1 MEQLR
6 KLREIKKPKFLE
18 DMSSGDKIEFEFPF
32 FMLYLKSI
40 TSGAISR
47 IIMLQVSTEKEIF
60 KHIAPYLTKILV
72 LMTQWRYPQAKAAE
86 IISGEA
92 PTPPFKDFLFK
103 FSQSIAS
110 GEPVNLFIEKY
121 YMNYITEYSA
131 KRMQSMNRLKTLSD
145 AYLPMIS
152 ITLFMT
158 TTMLISSIFYDARAM
173 IIIAIMIVIIVS
185 FILYIISWLI
195 FQASKPDNLLIQE
208 QKEKPPKRKRAELV
222 AMMAIIA
229 SCAILLIPFENHF
242 MHFVLIGMVLFIAGM
257 IGKSYCANVKA
268 MESDYPTFFRYM
280 ASNLSA
286 NIPLLQIMDSAVET
300 DFGSLNDVI
309 MSLNNKLRMRVE
321 PKVAWWSFETE
332 IDSLLIRRINTIM
345 TDTIYTGGDLG
356 KAYKEIDE
364 YYHLYTTIREQR
376 YTSVA
381 YHVGLAVPIY
391 VVAAALFSVIDGF
404 FDSLVGFIGEMAT
417 MLDFFSV
424 PDVAFMRLFFVFALA
439 LLSLNNV
446 FSIYNMEGDSRFTV
460 MYYLG
465 MQLSLGGAVYMV
477 INEAVKG
484 YLAGVAMI

>member
-1 MEQLR
+1 MESLKKR
-6 KLREIKKPKFLE
+6 IKKPKFLE
-18 DMSSGDKIEFEFPF
+18 SMSSGDKIEFEFPF

-40 TSGAISR
+40 TSGTISR
-47 IIMLQVSTEKEIF
+47 ILMLQVTTEKEIF
-60 KHIAPYLTKILV
+60 KYIEPYLTRILV

-86 IISGEA
+86 IMSGEA
-92 PTPPFKDFLFK
+92 PTKEFSDFLFK

-110 GEPVNLFIEKY
+110 GEPVNQFIDKY
-121 YMNYITEYSA
+121 YDNFMADYAS
-131 KRMQSMNRLKTLSD
+131 KRQQSMGRLKTLSD

-158 TTMLISSIFYDARAM
+158 TTMLISSIFYDAKTM
-173 IIIAIMIVIIVS
+173 IIIAILIVIIVS

-195 FQASKPDNLLIQE
+195 FQSSKPDNLLIQD
-208 QKEKPPKRKRAELV
+208 QKEKPAARKRAEY
-222 AMMAIIA
+222 ASIMAIIVA
-229 SCAILLIPFENHF
+229 AGILTIPFENHF
-242 MHFVLIGMVLFIAGM
+242 MHFVLIGIVFFMAGL
-257 IGKSYCANVKA
+257 IGKQYVGKVKE
-268 MESDYPTFFRYM
+268 MEKDYPTFFRYM

-309 MSLNNKLRMRVE
+309 KSLNNKLRMRIE
-321 PKVAWWSFETE
+321 PRVAWWSFETE

-356 KAYKEIDE
+356 IAYKDIEN
-364 YYHLYTTIREQR
+364 YYHLYTTIRDQR
-376 YTSVA
+376 YNAVG

-404 FDSLVGFIGEMAT
+404 FGSLIGFIGEMAT

-424 PDVAFMRLFFVFALA
+424 PDVEFMRLFFVFALG
-439 LLSLNNV
+439 LFSLNNV

-460 MYYLG
+460 LYYMG
-465 MQLSLGGAVYMV
+465 MQLTMGGAIYL
-477 INEAVKG
+477 IISKAVEG

>member
-6 KLREIKKPKFLE
+6 KFKKPKFLE
-18 DMSSGDKIEFEFPF
+18 NMSSGDKIEFEFPF
-32 FMLYLKSI
+32 FMLYLNSI
-40 TSGAISR
+40 TSGTISR
-47 IIMLQVSTEKEIF
+47 IIMLQVSADKAIF
-60 KHIAPYLTKILV
+60 QHVAPYLTKILV

-92 PTPPFKDFLFK
+92 PTLEFKDFLFK
-103 FSQSIAS
+103 FSQSIAA

-121 YMNYITEYSA
+121 YRNYIAEFGA
-131 KRMQSMNRLKTLSD
+131 KRTQSMNRLKTLSD

-158 TTMLISSIFYDARAM
+158 TTMLISSIFYDAKAM
-173 IIIAIMIVIIVS
+173 IVIAIMIVIIVS

-195 FQASKPDNLLIQE
+195 FQASKPDNLLIQD
-208 QKEKPPKRKRAELV
+208 QKQKPASRKRAEYV
-222 AMMAIIA
+222 TMMAIIA
-229 SCAILLIPFENHF
+229 SCGILMIPFENYF
-242 MHFVLIGMVLFIAGM
+242 MHFVLIGTVLFLAGL
-257 IGKSYCANVKA
+257 IGRTYCGHVKD

-280 ASNLSA
+280 ASNLAA
-286 NIPLLQIMDSAVET
+286 NIPLLQIMESAVET

-309 MSLNNKLRMRVE
+309 LSLNNKLRMRVE

-332 IDSLLIRRINTIM
+332 IDSLLIRRVNTIM

-356 KAYKEIDE
+356 IAYKDIDAF
-364 YYHLYTTIREQR
+364 YHLYTTIREQR

-381 YHVGLAVPIY
+381 YHVGLAIPVY
-391 VVAAALFSVIDGF
+391 GVAAALFAVIDGF

-439 LLSLNNV
+439 LLALNNV

-460 MYYLG
+460 TYYLG
-465 MQLSLGGAVYMV
+465 MQLTLGGGVYMLV
-477 INEAVKG
+477 SEAVKG

>member
-1 MEQLR
+1 MESLKK
-6 KLREIKKPKFLE
+6 KLVKPKFLE
-18 DMSSGDKIEFEFPF
+18 NMSSGDKIEFEFPF

-40 TSGAISR
+40 TSGTISR
-47 IIMLQVSTEKEIF
+47 IIMLQVSAEKKIF
-60 KHIAPYLTKILV
+60 ENVAPYLTKILV

-92 PTPPFKDFLFK
+92 PTKPFQDFLFK
-103 FSQSIAS
+103 FSQSIAA

-121 YMNYITEYSA
+121 YKNYIASYGA
-131 KRMQSMNRLKTLSD
+131 QRKQSMNRLKTLSD

-152 ITLFMT
+152 VTLFMT
-158 TTMLISSIFYDARAM
+158 TTMLISSIFYDAKAM

-185 FILYIISWLI
+185 FVLYIISWMI
-195 FQASKPDNLLIQE
+195 FQASKPDNLLIQD
-208 QKEKPPKRKRAELV
+208 QKEKPASRKRAEYISF
-222 AMMAIIA
+222 MALIA
-229 SCAILLIPFENHF
+229 SCGILMVPFEDNF
-242 MHFVLIGMVLFIAGM
+242 MHFVLIGIVLFLSGL
-257 IGKSYCANVKA
+257 IGKSYCQNVKD

-286 NIPLLQIMDSAVET
+286 NIPLLSIMDSAVET
-300 DFGSLNDVI
+300 DFGSLNTVI
-309 MSLNNKLRMRVE
+309 RSLNNKLRMRVE
-321 PKVAWWSFETE
+321 PKIAWWSFETE
-332 IDSLLIRRINTIM
+332 IDSLLIRRVNTIM

-356 KAYKEIDE
+356 KAYKEIEE

-381 YHVGLAVPIY
+381 YHVGLAIPVY
-391 VVAAALFSVIDGF
+391 GVAAALFAVIDGF

-439 LLSLNNV
+439 LLALNNV

-460 MYYLG
+460 SYYLG
-465 MQLSLGGAVYMV
+465 MQLILGGGVYMLMS
-477 INEAVKG
+477 EAVKG